1 MGDTAPSES
10 SESQK
15 DNSKGATEQEEKSS
29 EPEKAVR
36 PDPVPDKCVTMKEA
50 EEVAKQVL
58 ATISEKVTDLKVE
71 KTEPALKSNDDSQN
85 PKASETEKDAKP
97 DTAPVK
103 SVESHKD
110 ASNEDIKK
118 EGKEEADQTPEKAA
132 DQDAAKADDSPKQCV
147 ESPEVKSSKPEK
159 DVKQDTAPEIS
170 VECQKEK
177 SKGNDEKDKQEPAAV
192 QEKVA
197 EKKDEKT
204 DTNSKKS
211 DD

>member
-1 MGDTAPSES
+1 MG
-10 SESQK
+10 
-15 DNSKGATEQEEKSS
+15 
-29 EPEKAVR
+29 
-36 PDPVPDKCVTMKEA
+36 TMKEA

-71 KTEPALKSNDDSQN
+71 KTEPALKSSDDSQN

-110 ASNEDIKK
+110 TSKEDIKK

-147 ESPEVKSSKPEK
+147 ESPEVKSSKPE
-159 DVKQDTAPEIS
+159 
-170 VECQKEK
+170 
-177 SKGNDEKDKQEPAAV
+177 
-192 QEKVA
+192 
-197 EKKDEKT
+197 
-204 DTNSKKS
+204 
-211 DD
+211 